1 MVALWREMATLPLP
15 PKWVRFSIFKY
26 SQLAAEFNIKMG
38 VDFKCK
44 SNEST
49 SVFLKSSVF
58 SMQGSVSFYNEE
70 LQKVDLE
77 MIATPFDLIPDHK
90 SFSIVRTH

>member
-38 VDFKCK
+38 VDFKCNF
-44 SNEST
+44 NEST
-49 SVFLKSSVF
+49 SIFIKLQLSSVF

-70 LQKVDLE
+70 LQKVDF
-77 MIATPFDLIPDHK
+77 II
-90 SFSIVRTH
+90 I